1 MMVESVL
8 RMNPGDG
15 ETSYAKNSFLQLSL
29 SLLTPY
35 FIKIKTVLS
44 KARPILEDTI
54 KDMFSTALPTCFKL
68 ADLGC
73 SSGPNTLLLVSEIM
87 DVIYELCQQ
96 LNCKLPEFQVF
107 LNDLPGNDFNAVF
120 KSLPFFYDKFGKEK
134 GDLYGQHCFISG
146 VPGSFYHRLFP
157 SKSLH
162 FFHSSCSLHWLSK
175 VMQVLDP
182 NVFKAYLEQFQKDFS
197 LSLRLRSEEIIQGG
211 RVVLTFIGRSI
222 EDPRSKDCCL
232 YWELLAKSL
241 LDLAAKGLVVEAD
254 IDTFNLPYYNP
265 YEGQVREIIEM
276 EGSFDINKLETFAIN
291 WDANDDINNK
301 NFVFDKDQCG
311 RNVANIV
318 RAVAEPMLV
327 SHFGDDITDE
337 LFKRYAEYVGEHLC
351 VEKTKHINIVLTMT
365 KKE

>member
-1 MMVESVL
+1 M
-8 RMNPGDG
+8 
-15 ETSYAKNSFLQLSL
+15 
-29 SLLTPY
+29 
-35 FIKIKTVLS
+35 LS

-73 SSGPNTLLLVSEIM
+73 SSGPNTLLFVSEFM
-87 DVIYELCQQ
+87 DVVYELCQQ
-96 LNCKLPEFQVF
+96 QNCNLPEFQVF
-107 LNDLPGNDFNAVF
+107 LNDLPGNDFNTVF
-120 KSLPFFYDKFGKEK
+120 KSLPFFWEKFGKEM
-134 GDLYGQHCFISG
+134 GDLYGQHCFITG

-162 FFHSSCSLHWLSK
+162 FFHSSYSLHWLSK
-175 VMQVLDP
+175 VPEGISNNKGNIYMAKASPP
-182 NVFKAYLEQFQKDFS
+182 NVFKAYVEQFQKDFS
-197 LSLRLRSEEIIQGG
+197 LFLNLRSEEIIQGG
-211 RVVLTFIGRSI
+211 RVVLTFLGRSI
-222 EDPRSKDCCL
+222 DDPRSKDCCL
-232 YWELLAKSL
+232 IWELLAKSL

-265 YEGQVREIIEM
+265 YEGEVREIIEM
-276 EGSFDINKLETFAIN
+276 EGSFDIDKLETFAIN
-291 WDANDDINNK
+291 WDANDDISNK
-301 NFVFDKDQCG
+301 DFVFEKDQCG

-327 SHFGDDITDE
+327 SHFGDDIIDE

-365 KKE
+365 KKVKSE

>member
-1 MMVESVL
+1 MVVERVL
-8 RMNPGDG
+8 CMNPGDG
-15 ETSYAKNSFLQLSL
+15 ETSYAKNSFFQ
-29 SLLTPY
+29 
-35 FIKIKTVLS
+35 KAVLS

-73 SSGPNTLLLVSEIM
+73 SSGPNTLLFVSEIM
-87 DVIYELCQQ
+87 DVVYELCQQ
-96 LNCKLPEFQVF
+96 QNCKLPEFQMF
-107 LNDLPGNDFNAVF
+107 LNDLPGNDFNTVF
-120 KSLPFFYDKFGKEK
+120 KSLPFFCEKLGEEK

-175 VMQVLDP
+175 VPEGISNNKGNIYMAKASPP

-197 LSLRLRSEEIIQGG
+197 LFLRLRSEEIIQGG
-211 RVVLTFIGRSI
+211 RVVFTFISRSTD
-222 EDPRSKDCCL
+222 DPRSNDCCL
-232 YWELLAKSL
+232 IWELLAKSL
-241 LDLAAKGLVVEAD
+241 LDLAAKGLVLEAD
-254 IDTFNLPYYNP
+254 IDTFNLPFYHP
-265 YEGQVREIIEM
+265 YEGEVREIIEM

-291 WDANDDINNK
+291 WDANDDINNN

-311 RNVANIV
+311 RNVANII
-318 RAVAEPMLV
+318 RAAAEPMLV
-327 SHFGDDITDE
+327 SHFGDDIMDE

-351 VEKTKHINIVLTMT
+351 VEKTKHIKIVLTMT